1 MAKANYDS
9 QQIAKT
15 LGVEPT
21 CVEYLMT
28 GKATI
33 NISGEFGVT
42 KAALQDFLDGRVQE
56 SVSLILGMSRQ
67 ELQRMRDQL
76 AHDEVVALVLEQVL
90 NKRRI
95 VA

>member
-1 MAKANYDS
+1 MAIANYDS

-15 LGVEPT
+15 IGVDPI

-33 NISGEFGVT
+33 NISGELGVT
-42 KAALQDFLDGRVQE
+42 KAALQDFIDGRVQE
-56 SVSLILGMSRQ
+56 NVSLILGMPKH
-67 ELQRMRDQL
+67 ELQQLRDRL
-76 AHDEVVALVLEQVL
+76 AREDAIALVLEQVL
-90 NKRRI
+90 KKRK

>member
-1 MAKANYDS
+1 MAIANYDS
-9 QQIAKT
+9 RQIAKT

-42 KAALQDFLDGRVQE
+42 KAALQDFIDGRVQE
-56 SVSLILGMSRQ
+56 SVSLILGMPRH
-67 ELQRMRDQL
+67 ELQQLRDHL
-76 AHDEVVALVLEQVL
+76 AREEAIALVLEQVL
-90 NKRRI
+90 KKRK

>member
-1 MAKANYDS
+1 MATAKYDS

-15 LGVEPT
+15 LGVDAI
-21 CVEYLMT
+21 CIEYLKT

-56 SVSLILGMSRQ
+56 SVSLIIGMPRH
-67 ELQRMRDQL
+67 ELQQLRDRL
-76 AHDEVVALVLEQVL
+76 AREEAVALVLEQVL
-90 NKRRI
+90 KKRR

>member
-1 MAKANYDS
+1 MAIANYDS

-15 LGVEPT
+15 IGVDLT

-33 NISGEFGVT
+33 NISGELGVT
-42 KAALQDFLDGRVQE
+42 KAALQDFIDGRVQE
-56 SVSLILGMSRQ
+56 SVSLILGMPRH
-67 ELQRMRDQL
+67 ELQQLRDRL
-76 AHDEVVALVLEQVL
+76 AREEAIAIVLEQVL
-90 NKRRI
+90 KKRK